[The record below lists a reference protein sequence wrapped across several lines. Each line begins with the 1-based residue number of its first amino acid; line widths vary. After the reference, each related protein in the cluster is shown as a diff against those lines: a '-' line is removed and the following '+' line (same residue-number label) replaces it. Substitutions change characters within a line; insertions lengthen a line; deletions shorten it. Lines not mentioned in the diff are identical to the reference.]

1 MIEDNNLD
9 QCRYLYNMASLN
21 EYERYVIANK
31 HGLLSGDKATKKPLE
46 LTKFTVTID
55 QKLFEEMMEKI
66 ELQGIAD
73 NLYHADNSIRYE
85 ILANGF

>member
-21 EYERYVIANK
+21 EYERYAIANK
-31 HGLLSGDKATKKPLE
+31 HGLLSDYEATKKPLE
-46 LTKFTVTID
+46 LARFTVIID
-55 QKLFEEMMEKI
+55 QKVFDEISEKI
-66 ELQGIAD
+66 EFQGIAD
-73 NLYHADNSIRYE
+73 NLYHADNSNRYE